1 MGKHKNSKKK
11 KGSQFA
17 IRVDKD
23 ERDAFV
29 SLCEALDTSAAREIR
44 RFMREWVIANSPVAA
59 QEDETSLTEAADVA
73 VSADAG
79 NSDPTV
85 AEAEGSDP
93 VTTPREETSEGTNSD
108 KPKKRKKG
116 TS

>member
-1 MGKHKNSKKK
+1 MGKHKVGKKK

-17 IRVDKD
+17 IRVDKG

-44 RFMREWVIANSPVAA
+44 RFMREWVAANSPVAA
-59 QEDETSLTEAADVA
+59 QENDASLTQSGEVT
-73 VSADAG
+73 VSADAS
-79 NSDPTV
+79 NLDPMA
-85 AEAEGSDP
+85 AEAEGSEP
-93 VTTPREETSEGTNSD
+93 VTKPREETSEDKESD

-116 TS
+116 AS

>member
-1 MGKHKNSKKK
+1 MGKHKNSRKK

-44 RFMREWVIANSPVAA
+44 RFMREWVAANSPVSA
-59 QEDETSLTEAADVA
+59 QENDASLTQSDEVA

-79 NSDPTV
+79 IADPTV
-85 AEAEGSDP
+85 AEAEGSEP
-93 VTTPREETSEGTNSD
+93 VTTPREETSEDKNSN

-116 TS
+116 AS

>member
-1 MGKHKNSKKK
+1 MGKHKDSKKK

-44 RFMREWVIANSPVAA
+44 KFMREWVAKNAPVTA
-59 QEDETSLTEAADVA
+59 EKEKS
-73 VSADAG
+73 SS
-79 NSDPTV
+79 SDPV
-85 AEAEGSDP
+85 EASNAPDLSSPPASAEAEGGDAAIRLTQDSD
-93 VTTPREETSEGTNSD
+93 VKTVSE
-108 KPKKRKKG
+108 KQKKQKKRTG
-116 TS
+116 

>member
-1 MGKHKNSKKK
+1 MGKHKDSKKK

-44 RFMREWVIANSPVAA
+44 RFMRDWVAANSPVAPRT
-59 QEDETSLTEAADVA
+59 QDVSPVSENKVSVA
-73 VSADAG
+73 VEDTSSGAESAMSESNGA
-79 NSDPTV
+79 NTKIEEPVAPT
-85 AEAEGSDP
+85 EDL
-93 VTTPREETSEGTNSD
+93 N
-108 KPKKRKKG
+108 KPKKRKKPR
-116 TS
+116 